1 MAQVSRQIRP
11 VERRESIRFPLQL
24 RLSYRRYGSDGACE
38 FGSTVN
44 LSRSGVFFNTTG
56 QLAVDT
62 NLEMTVKWPVLLK
75 GAIPLDLWLFG
86 RVVRANGN
94 QAAVR
99 IERHQ
104 FRQRSR
110 VQHHAESEPTS
121 AATPS

>member
-1 MAQVSRQIRP
+1 MAQVSRQTRA

-24 RLSYRRYGSDGACE
+24 RLSYRRYGSEGECE

-44 LSRSGVFFNTTG
+44 VSRSGVCFNTAG
-56 QLAVDT
+56 ELAVDT
-62 NLEMTVKWPVLLK
+62 SLELTVKWPVLLK

-86 RVVRANGN
+86 RVVRTNGT

-104 FRQRSR
+104 FRQRNGSIHEANASHSG
-110 VQHHAESEPTS
+110 QN
-121 AATPS
+121 